1 MNEFVAITVE
11 RWWIDEED
19 GYEISGRE
27 ATSDRFGRHQIEQ
40 LRDEVLVAIVRELI
54 GRTGEEGKP

>member
-1 MNEFVAITVE
+1 MNEFVTITVE
-11 RWWIDEED
+11 RRWTDEED
-19 GYEISGRE
+19 GYEMSGR

-54 GRTGEEGKP
+54 GRTGEERKP